1 MPGRP
6 RTDTWLP
13 AELHQLRAKMRSAE
27 KGAGG
32 KRYKGSLPPI
42 KRLLAAAQEYHEA
55 LQKLGKDKKWST

>member
-1 MPGRP
+1 
-6 RTDTWLP
+6 
-13 AELHQLRAKMRSAE
+13 MRSAE